1 MANKGF
7 GLDFPGRLRDA
18 FVKEGKLITT
28 LDSVFM
34 DSPLSEI
41 GARQAQDLQKFIET
55 GETELSEVLRGNE
68 GDSVLVASNLR
79 RGLSTLTIG
88 MWERLKR
95 TQEKILVLS
104 SLQEITFNV
113 DGVSLAK
120 PGKPPQ
126 LSDTEMR
133 ALYGTSTKGVAE
145 FDPNRYFDCSLNGGN
160 KAVFTTGIE
169 RMQQFCDWS
178 FTQKAGT
185 IIVGGHS
192 LYFRS
197 FLKTFLPKDSKHVS
211 KTAKMQNCAVLS
223 LTLQRGTKNNKP
235 WYAIDEQS
243 IGIDYLDYEEK
254 KKSR

>member
-1 MANKGF
+1 M
-7 GLDFPGRLRDA
+7 DFPGRLRDA
-18 FVKEGKLITT
+18 FVKEGKLVTT

-34 DSPLSEI
+34 DSPLSEV
-41 GARQAQDLQKFIET
+41 GAHQAQELQKFVET
-55 GETELSEVLRGNE
+55 GENELSEVLRGNE

-113 DGVSLAK
+113 DGVALAK
-120 PGKPPQ
+120 PGQPPQ
-126 LSDTEMR
+126 LSDTEMS
-133 ALYGTSTKGVAE
+133 AIYGDGSKTAAE
-145 FDPNRYFDCSLNGGN
+145 FDPDRYFDCSLNGGN

-178 FTQKAGT
+178 FGQKAET

-197 FLKTFLPKDSKHVS
+197 FLKTFLPKDSKHMS
-211 KTAKMQNCAVLS
+211 KTSKIQNCAVLS
-223 LTLQRGTKNNKP
+223 LTLQKGTKNNKT
-235 WYAIDEQS
+235 WYAVDENS
-243 IGIDYLDYEEK
+243 IKIEYRDYEEK